1 MCKTC
6 HFVCELNCYCI
17 CCDYSIRTLNYSIL
31 PPFSVLC
38 LPREDVVKGWATV
51 ELRCVNLLEKTSVL
65 IKGTLTCHC
74 REQGRCTSQGH
85 ALCEA
90 GIYKRAAQSVDTQT
104 LSNGRSVRY
113 EYARRENYIF
123 RCDSGQ
129 PATLSVILILFSVN
143 FVSRESWAAAIPRAT
158 TALTGSVQVVI
169 IHHTALPKCTDLRK
183 CQEQLASIQANHMED
198 RSFDDIGYNFLVADD
213 GTLFEGRG
221 WGVVGAHAK
230 GHNYNSLGIA
240 FMGNY
245 MGKQD
250 EPSVV
255 SLNAVKKLIQFGV
268 SKKFV
273 DDNYDLKGHGELTQ
287 TECPGTH
294 LYKALSQLK
303 STS

>member
-1 MCKTC
+1 I
-6 HFVCELNCYCI
+6 F
-17 CCDYSIRTLNYSIL
+17 
-31 PPFSVLC
+31 
-38 LPREDVVKGWATV
+38 
-51 ELRCVNLLEKTSVL
+51 LL
-65 IKGTLTCHC
+65 
-74 REQGRCTSQGH
+74 
-85 ALCEA
+85 
-90 GIYKRAAQSVDTQT
+90 TQT
-104 LSNGRSVRY
+104 HT
-113 EYARRENYIF
+113 ARNY
-123 RCDSGQ
+123 
-129 PATLSVILILFSVN
+129 TV
-143 FVSRESWAAAIPRAT
+143 VSKVSFFLHIKLTIPRAT

-245 MGKQD
+245 MGNTSSQ
-250 EPSVV
+250 
-255 SLNAVKKLIQFGV
+255 LKKLIQFGV

>member
-1 MCKTC
+1 MRHQDAADQK
-6 HFVCELNCYCI
+6 EL
-17 CCDYSIRTLNYSIL
+17 
-31 PPFSVLC
+31 
-38 LPREDVVKGWATV
+38 
-51 ELRCVNLLEKTSVL
+51 
-65 IKGTLTCHC
+65 
-74 REQGRCTSQGH
+74 
-85 ALCEA
+85 
-90 GIYKRAAQSVDTQT
+90 
-104 LSNGRSVRY
+104 
-113 EYARRENYIF
+113 
-123 RCDSGQ
+123 
-129 PATLSVILILFSVN
+129 
-143 FVSRESWAAAIPRAT
+143 ESWAAAIPRAT

-245 MGKQD
+245 MGNSQD
-250 EPSVV
+250 M
-255 SLNAVKKLIQFGV
+255 KKLQISDCFYLFQDAHLR
-268 SKKFV
+268 S
-273 DDNYDLKGHGELTQ
+273 